1 MISLPPAESLSTIR
15 SHTVPYLQLPVGS
28 YRLAT
33 SRALPTIQH
42 RWRADH
48 QGRRTHDGAAVYAA
62 SVDATIVD
70 SGDRDVIALALA
82 DPSQRSTK
90 RE

>member
-1 MISLPPAESLSTIR
+1 MARR
-15 SHTVPYLQLPVGS
+15 SN
-28 YRLAT
+28 
-33 SRALPTIQH
+33 
-42 RWRADH
+42 
-48 QGRRTHDGAAVYAA
+48 AA